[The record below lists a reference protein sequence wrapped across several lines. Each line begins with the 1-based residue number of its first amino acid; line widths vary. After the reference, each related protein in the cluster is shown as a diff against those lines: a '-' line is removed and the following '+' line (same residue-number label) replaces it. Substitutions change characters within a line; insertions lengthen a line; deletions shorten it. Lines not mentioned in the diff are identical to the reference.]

1 MRNACCIAV
10 RDPLVQWINKTNN
23 KTNHKKTTNMGQ
35 ENTLASKKQVTAT
48 IKISWLL
55 YDIMNETFLRGR
67 TIQNAENHKEIASMF
82 ASEDE
87 ENREKILRSIKKGLA
102 EVKTELSDYLDEDG
116 TSTDNS
122 HYDGSTDLTLSLK
135 MPSNFNEAATTG
147 VGEAI
152 HDYLKNSAIAEW
164 YMVTNKADAEQYI
177 ALAQKS
183 MQSIQQAVSKRSRPK
198 RPTE

>member
-1 MRNACCIAV
+1 MPN
-10 RDPLVQWINKTNN
+10 
-23 KTNHKKTTNMGQ
+23 
-35 ENTLASKKQVTAT
+35 NTLGAKKSVTAT

-67 TIQNAENHKEIASMF
+67 TIQNKENHKEVASMF

-87 ENREKILRSIKKGLA
+87 ENREKILRSIKKGFA
-102 EVKTELSDYLDEDG
+102 EVKTELSEYLDEDG

-122 HYDGSTDLTLSLK
+122 HYNGKTDLTLNLS

-152 HDYLKNSAIAEW
+152 HDYLKNTTIAEW
-164 YMVTNKADAEQYI
+164 YMVTNKSDAEPSL

-183 MQSIQQAVSKRSRPK
+183 LASIQQAVSKRSRPK